1 MGKYALILAAGEGK
15 RMKSSMSKV
24 LHQVCGKEMVN
35 HVIDVMRSAGFDE
48 VNVIV
53 GKGKEQVM
61 EKTKS
66 RNVTFSVQEEQLG
79 TGHAVLCAKEFL
91 SGKEGTIAIFTGD
104 APLIRR
110 ETVAELLRMH
120 EEKGYSATLLT
131 SVIDNPTGYGR
142 VVREGEDVARI
153 VEQKDGTPEEL
164 AVKEINAGMYLFDVR
179 ELLIAL
185 GELKNENAQG
195 EYYLTDVIGIMKAKG
210 LTLGASITQFDETRG
225 VNSREQLAEAEE
237 IMRKRI
243 NRFHMENGV
252 TLIDRERTYIG
263 ADVRIGMDTIIYP
276 NNNLEGNTV
285 IGSGCTLY
293 PDSRIVDTVIGDRV
307 TVTSSVVL
315 ESEVGNDTTIGPF
328 AYVRP
333 ESQIGAHVKI
343 GDFVEIKKSCIG
355 DGTKISHLTYV
366 GDAEVGKNVN
376 FGCGTVTVNYDGTRK
391 WKTTVGDNV
400 FIGCNTNLIAPVTV
414 NDGAYIAAGSTI
426 TDEVPK
432 DSLAIAR
439 ARQVVKEEWAAIRRR
454 ESGKK

>member
-61 EKTKS
+61 AKTKS
-66 RNVTFSVQEEQLG
+66 RNVSFSVQEEQLG

-110 ETVAELLRMH
+110 ETVEELLRMH

-142 VVREGEDVARI
+142 VVREGEDVSRI

-179 ELLIAL
+179 ELLTAL
-185 GELKNENAQG
+185 GELKNDNAQG

-210 LTLGASITQFDETRG
+210 LTLGATITQFDETRG

-276 NNNLEGNTV
+276 NNNIEGNTV
-285 IGSGCTLY
+285 IGCGCTLY

-307 TVTSSVVL
+307 TVMSSVVL

-376 FGCGTVTVNYDGTRK
+376 FGCGTVTVNYDGKRK
-391 WKTTVGDNV
+391 WKTTVGDDV

-439 ARQVVKEEWAAIRRR
+439 ARQVVKEEWAAKRR
-454 ESGKK
+454 ESGK

>member
-91 SGKEGTIAIFTGD
+91 TGKEGTIAIFTGD

-110 ETVAELLRMH
+110 ETVVELLRMH

-131 SVIDNPTGYGR
+131 SVIDNPTCYGR

>member
-66 RNVTFSVQEEQLG
+66 RNVSFSVQEEQLG

-104 APLIRR
+104 APLIRK
-110 ETVAELLRMH
+110 ETVEELLRMH

-142 VVREGEDVARI
+142 VVREGDDVARI

-179 ELLIAL
+179 ELLTAL
-185 GELKNENAQG
+185 GELKNDNAQG

-307 TVTSSVVL
+307 TVMSSVVL

-376 FGCGTVTVNYDGTRK
+376 FGCGTVTVNYDGKRK
-391 WKTTVGDNV
+391 WKTTVGDDV

-439 ARQVVKEEWAAIRRR
+439 SRQVVKEEWAAKRR
-454 ESGKK
+454 ESGK

>member
-66 RNVTFSVQEEQLG
+66 RNVSFSVQEEQLG

-104 APLIRR
+104 APLIRK
-110 ETVAELLRMH
+110 ETVEELLRMH
-120 EEKGYSATLLT
+120 VEKGSSATLLT

-142 VVREGEDVARI
+142 VVREGDDVARI

-179 ELLIAL
+179 ELLTAL
-185 GELKNENAQG
+185 GELKNDNAQG

-263 ADVRIGMDTIIYP
+263 ADVRIGMDTIVYP

-307 TVTSSVVL
+307 TVMSSVVL

-376 FGCGTVTVNYDGTRK
+376 FGCGTVTVNYDGKRK
-391 WKTTVGDNV
+391 WKTTVGDDV

-439 ARQVVKEEWAAIRRR
+439 SRQVVKEEWAAKRR
-454 ESGKK
+454 ESGK

>member
-66 RNVTFSVQEEQLG
+66 RNVSFSVQEEQLG

-110 ETVAELLRMH
+110 ETVQELLRMH

-142 VVREGEDVARI
+142 VVREGDDVARI

-179 ELLIAL
+179 ELLTAL
-185 GELKNENAQG
+185 GELKNDNAQG

-276 NNNLEGNTV
+276 NNNIEGNTV

-293 PDSRIVDTVIGDRV
+293 PDSRLVDTVVGDRV
-307 TVTSSVVL
+307 TIMSSVVL

-376 FGCGTVTVNYDGTRK
+376 FGCGTVTVNYDGK
-391 WKTTVGDNV
+391 HKYKTTVGDDV

-439 ARQVVKEEWAAIRRR
+439 SRQVVKEDWAAKRR
-454 ESGKK
+454 ESGK

>member
-66 RNVTFSVQEEQLG
+66 RNVSFSVQDEQLG

-104 APLIRR
+104 APLIRK
-110 ETVAELLRMH
+110 ETVEELLRMH

-142 VVREGEDVARI
+142 VVREGDDVARI

-179 ELLIAL
+179 ELLTAL
-185 GELKNENAQG
+185 GELKNDNAQG

-307 TVTSSVVL
+307 TVMSSVVL

-376 FGCGTVTVNYDGTRK
+376 FGCGTVTVNYDGKRK
-391 WKTTVGDNV
+391 WKTTVGDDV

-439 ARQVVKEEWAAIRRR
+439 SRQVVKEEWAAKRR
-454 ESGKK
+454 ESGK

>member
-66 RNVTFSVQEEQLG
+66 RNVSFSVQEEQLG

-110 ETVAELLRMH
+110 ETVQELLRMH

-131 SVIDNPTGYGR
+131 SVIHNPTGYGR
-142 VVREGEDVARI
+142 VVREGDDVARI

-179 ELLIAL
+179 ELLTAL
-185 GELKNENAQG
+185 GELKNDNAQG

-276 NNNLEGNTV
+276 NNNIEGNTV

-293 PDSRIVDTVIGDRV
+293 PDSRLVDTVVGDRV
-307 TVTSSVVL
+307 TIMSSVVL

-376 FGCGTVTVNYDGTRK
+376 FGCGTVTVNYDGK
-391 WKTTVGDNV
+391 HKYKTTVGDDV

-439 ARQVVKEEWAAIRRR
+439 SRQVVKEDWAAKRR
-454 ESGKK
+454 ESGK

>member
-15 RMKSSMSKV
+15 RMKSNMSKV

-66 RNVTFSVQEEQLG
+66 RDVSFSVQEEQLG

-91 SGKEGTIAIFTGD
+91 AGKEGTIAIFTGD

-179 ELLIAL
+179 ELLSAL

-391 WKTTVGDNV
+391 WKTTVGDDV

-439 ARQVVKEEWAAIRRR
+439 SRQVVKEEWAAKRRR